1 MDVSQLPFNKLIGL
15 ESAAKESGFQVSLP
29 DNPQYTNHLGTV
41 HASAMLAVAEAGSG
55 AFLSQQFAGHSGFV
69 PVVRRLEAK
78 FRKPGSGQIS
88 ARCVVSPEEV
98 AHWTDELTARGRV
111 SVSIPVEVV
120 DTAGS
125 VVTSALGRA
134 VYFPCSRVRGAFMPR
149 VPFLEKISGLGA
161 ESEPEVLLGRFLLL
175 QGE

>member
-15 ESAAKESGFQVSLP
+15 ESAAAESGFQVSLP

-55 AFLSQQFAGHSGFV
+55 AFLSQQFTGYSGFI

-78 FRKPGSGQIS
+78 FLRPGSGQIS
-88 ARCVVSPEEV
+88 ARCKVPPEEV
-98 AHWTDELTARGRV
+98 AHWTAELAARGRI

-120 DTAGS
+120 DATGS
-125 VVTSALGRA
+125 IVMSALVGWFISRA
-134 VYFPCSRVRGAFMPR
+134 ATQDAHG
-149 VPFLEKISGLGA
+149 IT
-161 ESEPEVLLGRFLLL
+161 
-175 QGE
+175 